1 MVNPTGI
8 APEPL
13 WTSAEAA
20 AATEGRSTGDWIATG
35 VSIDSRTLA
44 AGDLFVAIAGPTFDA
59 HDFVDEAFARG
70 ASAALVSKGPG
81 AVDPGA
87 VDPSRPRLV
96 VGDTLAAL
104 RALARAARARSA
116 ARIVGVTGSV
126 GKTGVKE
133 ALRVC
138 LGALGPTHATQGS
151 LNNHWGLPLS
161 LARLPRETRYAV
173 FEMGMNHPGEIRP
186 LSQLARPHVAV
197 ITAVEAVHKAH
208 FTSVQEI
215 AAAKAEIF
223 DGVEPGGIAVL
234 NRDNQHFARLATAA
248 GAAGIERIIA
258 FGRHPE
264 AGVRLVSADLRD
276 DGSRVSADIAGE
288 RIDYDLPVAGAHW
301 VQNSLCVLATVSAVG
316 GNIRTAVA
324 ALRQFGLP
332 KGRGQR
338 LRLLLP
344 AGPITLIDDS
354 YNASPVSMAAA
365 FAVLAR
371 AVPAPGGRR
380 IAAIGDMLELGDDA
394 SDIHVG
400 LAATLIECN
409 VDRVFCAG
417 PLMRHLYDALPIA
430 ARGAHAP
437 DANALIPMLL
447 AELRAGDVVV
457 VKGSAG
463 SRMSAVVQA
472 LTAAATTSST
482 TASAAGGDQ
491 EAPNAL

>member
-1 MVNPTGI
+1 MVSPPGM
-8 APEPL
+8 APAPL

-20 AATEGRSTGDWIATG
+20 AATQGRSTGDWVATG

-44 AGDLFVAIAGPTFDA
+44 AGDLFVAIAGPTFDG
-59 HDFVDEAFARG
+59 HQFVDEAFARG
-70 ASAALVSKGPG
+70 AAAALVSRGPG
-81 AVDPGA
+81 TDQSGPADSA
-87 VDPSRPRLV
+87 RPHLV

-104 RALARAARARSA
+104 RDLARAARARGE

-133 ALRVC
+133 ALRLC

-161 LARLPRETRYAV
+161 LARLAREARYAV
-173 FEMGMNHPGEIRP
+173 FEMGMNHPDEIRP
-186 LSQLARPHVAV
+186 LSLLARPHVAV
-197 ITAVEAVHKAH
+197 ITSVEAVHKAH

-223 DGVEPGGIAVL
+223 EGVEPGGIAVL
-234 NRDNQHFARLATAA
+234 NRDNQHFARLAAA
-248 GAAGIERIIA
+248 AAAVGIERIIA

-264 AGVRLVSADLRD
+264 AGVRLISADLRE
-276 DGSRVSADIAGE
+276 DGASVRAAVAGE
-288 RIDYDLPVAGAHW
+288 TVDYDLPVAGAHW
-301 VQNSLCVLATVSAVG
+301 VQNSLCVLAAVSAVG
-316 GNIRTAVA
+316 GHVPTAVA
-324 ALRQFGLP
+324 ALRDFGLP

-338 LRLLLP
+338 LRLRLP

-371 AVPAPGGRR
+371 TVPAAGGRR

-394 SDIHVG
+394 SAIHEA
-400 LAATLIECN
+400 LAATLMESNI
-409 VDRVFCAG
+409 DRVFCAG
-417 PLMRHLYDALPIA
+417 PLMRHLYDALPPA
-430 ARGAHAP
+430 VRGAHAA
-437 DANALIPMLL
+437 DATALIPLL
-447 AELRAGDVVV
+447 LDDLQAGDVVV

-463 SRMSAVVQA
+463 SRMGQVVQA
-472 LTAAATTSST
+472 LTAAAMPSAPTTG
-482 TASAAGGDQ
+482 APVAAGGT
-491 EAPNAL
+491 PHAL